1 MELALKDQVSSRFNK
16 IAKEYAS
23 LEKLKKSIE
32 KKMLIQKILLHPKKK
47 IYKNSYNTH

>member
-1 MELALKDQVSSRFNK
+1 MELALKDQVSVKINK

-32 KKMLIQKILLHPKKK
+32 KKNANTKILLHPKKK
-47 IYKNSYNTH
+47 YTKIREHH